1 MKEKKRKVK
10 MLIKHY
16 SILLPSDLFKE
27 LPSMP
32 PAGNIFTLLKDVDT
46 MLLHPLEEIIEAS
59 IEDETTMLEFGPC
72 DIPGVGIIVPMGEE
86 LTSWGYCW
94 L

>member
-1 MKEKKRKVK
+1 MRQVLCLVK
-10 MLIKHY
+10 HDI
-16 SILLPSDLFKE
+16 ILLPSDLFKE
-27 LPSMP
+27 LPSIP

-46 MLLHPLEEIIEAS
+46 MLLLHPLEEIIEAS
-59 IEDETTMLEFGPC
+59 IEDATTIFEFGPC

-86 LTSWGYCW
+86 LTSWGYGW